1 MCSSASA
8 AKATPISS
16 EARQRLL
23 PQTLISSGPLAN
35 LVPDEPEPE
44 DATDEDSEEDEEPS
58 EAPSE
63 ESTDDAADDG
73 ATVDETRPVLTARKK
88 RVEAA
93 PAKAAPSASKGSFTR
108 FMMIF
113 LFLLAIL
120 ALFDPQMANGFGDA
134 AGYVLGPV
142 IGFGGRF
149 PVLTVLLAGA
159 LTTIVSSVLR
169 DHYTDWVKMVK
180 FQRIN
185 GAWQKEYREAM
196 RKGNRSQMDKMQKIR
211 QGFMKDQMDVQLA
224 TMKPLAWTFFL
235 FIVLFAWLNVFVNQ
249 TLLAE
254 GGQYFAVPWAS
265 NVFVNYVPFLFPS
278 WIIIYSLLAIPIGQI
293 LTRVLKYVRFRRK
306 LLKMGVPL
314 RPQPPAA

>member
-1 MCSSASA
+1 MA
-8 AKATPISS
+8 
-16 EARQRLL
+16 
-23 PQTLISSGPLAN
+23 
-35 LVPDEPEPE
+35 DEPEPE
-44 DATDEDSEEDEEPS
+44 DASDEDSEAEDESAEQAS
-58 EAPSE
+58 EGTADE
-63 ESTDDAADDG
+63 AADDG
-73 ATVDETRPVLTARKK
+73 AVAEGAQPVLRARKK
-88 RVEAA
+88 RVEPAA
-93 PAKAAPSASKGSFTR
+93 ETAKPTPSKGSFTR

-120 ALFDPQMANGFGDA
+120 ALFDPSMAEGFGTA
-134 AGYVLGPV
+134 AGYALDPV
-142 IGFGGRF
+142 IGFGGKF

-159 LTTIVSSVLR
+159 LTTTVSSVLR

-180 FQRIN
+180 YQKIN

-211 QGFMKDQMDVQLA
+211 QGFMKDQMDIQLSS
-224 TMKPLAWTFFL
+224 MKPLAWTFFL
-235 FIVLFAWLNVFVNQ
+235 FIVLFAWLNVFVNE
-249 TLLAE
+249 TLAIQ